1 MERTTT
7 ENKLL
12 KGGAFLL
19 EDIAPEDI
27 FSPED
32 FTEEH
37 RMIGRTTED
46 FVDQE
51 VVPRMDQIEKLDLE
65 LTRELLRKCA
75 DVGLLGVEVPEEY
88 GGLALDKA
96 SATIVAE
103 KMARAG
109 SFTVSHSADTG
120 IGLLPIVYF
129 GSEDQKRKY
138 LPGMVEGKICAAYAL
153 TETGSGSDATAA
165 KARAELSADGRFY
178 VLNGEKMWITNA
190 GFADIFIT
198 FAKVD
203 GQKLSA
209 FIVER
214 GFPGVSTGAEE
225 RKMGLHG
232 SSTRVLVLQDARVP
246 VENLLGDVGQG
257 AKIAFNILNIGRFK
271 LGAICVGACK
281 NVLSEAAGY
290 ANQRHQFGKPIS
302 AFGAIQHKLAEIC
315 IRTWVGESAVYRTM
329 GMIDGRLKGI
339 DMSDGGQVLEAIEE
353 YAVECS
359 MIKVLGSEYLS
370 YAVDEGVQIYGGY
383 GFSSDYPMER
393 HYRDARINRIFE
405 GTNEINRLLIP
416 GMLMKRAVKGQ
427 LPLLGAAQ
435 KLLAELLEPAPLQE
449 ESGAL
454 LEAERRAVAAAKKIS
469 LLILGAA
476 AQKYGADLAN
486 EQEVLMCASN
496 IVMDTYTMES
506 ALLRALKKTAAEGAD
521 RTALALD
528 ITRTFVNDAL
538 GRIELEARQA
548 LAMLSEGDTLRTHL
562 AALRKILRH
571 TPCNTIAARRRIAQ
585 AVIQAESF
593 PL

>member
-1 MERTTT
+1 MTRT
-7 ENKLL
+7 EIEKKVL

-19 EDIAPEDI
+19 EEIPPGEV

-32 FTEEH
+32 FTDEH

-46 FVDQE
+46 FVNSE
-51 VVPRMDQIEKLDLE
+51 VVPRLDQLENLDLE
-65 LTRELLRKCA
+65 LIRDLLGKCA
-75 DVGLLGVEVPEEY
+75 DLGLLGVEVPEKF
-88 GGLALDKA
+88 GGLELDKA

-103 KMARAG
+103 KMSRAG
-109 SFTVSHSADTG
+109 SFAVSHSADTG

-129 GSEDQKRKY
+129 GTEEQKQKY
-138 LPGMVEGKICAAYAL
+138 LPRMVEGKICSAYAL

-165 KARAELSADGRFY
+165 RARAVLSPDGKY
-178 VLNGEKMWITNA
+178 YILNGEKMWITNA

-203 GQKLSA
+203 GEKLSA
-209 FIVER
+209 FIVEKK
-214 GFPGVSTGAEE
+214 FPGVSTGAEE
-225 RKMGLHG
+225 KKMGLHG
-232 SSTRVLVLQDARVP
+232 SSTRVLILQDARVP
-246 VENLLGDVGQG
+246 VENLLGEVGQG
-257 AKIAFNILNIGRFK
+257 ARIAFNILNIGRFK

-281 NVLSEAAGY
+281 NTLGEAVTY

-302 AFGAIQHKLAEIC
+302 SFGAIQHKLAEIC
-315 IRTWVGESAVYRTM
+315 IRTWVGESAVYRTL

-339 DMSDGGQVLEAIEE
+339 DMADGRQVLEAIEE

-359 MIKVLGSEYLS
+359 IIKVLGSEIVD

-383 GFSSDYPMER
+383 GFSRDYPMER

-416 GMLMKRAVKGQ
+416 GMLMKRALKGQ
-427 LPLLGAAQ
+427 LPLLNAAQ
-435 KLLAELLEPAPLQE
+435 KLQGEILNPVPLQE

-454 LEAERRAVAAAKKIS
+454 LEAERRAVAAAKKVS

-476 AQKYGADLAN
+476 AQKYALDLAN
-486 EQEVLMCASN
+486 QQEVLMCASN
-496 IVMDTYTMES
+496 IIIDTYAMES
-506 ALLRALKKTAAEGAD
+506 ALLRALKTAAAEGAEK
-521 RTALALD
+521 TALIQD
-528 ITRTFVNDAL
+528 VTRTFINDAL

-548 LAMLSEGDTLRTHL
+548 LAALSEGDTLRTQL
-562 AALRKILRH
+562 AALKKLLRY
-571 TPCNTIAARRRIAQ
+571 TPYNTIAARRRIAQ
-585 AVIQAESF
+585 AIIRAEAY